1 MTVDLPEWN
10 IWVAALISLYLL
22 IWIAGNGK

>member
-10 IWVAALISLYLL
+10 IWMAAILCLYLF
-22 IWIAGNGK
+22 IWLMGNGK

>member
-10 IWVAALISLYLL
+10 IWLAAILCLYLF
-22 IWIAGNGK
+22 IWLMGNGK

>member
-10 IWVAALISLYLL
+10 IWMAAILCLYLFVWL
-22 IWIAGNGK
+22 MGNGK